1 MITPTRIP
9 LDPLAIGLMLIVC
22 AVLGIQQVALKSV
35 AGDMSP
41 VLQLAIRSGI
51 AALLLGCVMW
61 WRKERFALTDG
72 TMLPGLSLGLLFS
85 LEYLFLG
92 EGLRHT
98 SASRM
103 VVFLYSAPLV
113 SAAVLHF
120 MRREERLA
128 TVQWAGVFIAFA
140 GLTLAFLV
148 AGDDSG
154 GAMQSQLWGDF
165 LGLMAGVAWG
175 LSTVVV
181 RTTSLATISATR
193 TLMYQLVVAVVA
205 LLLAAAILDQTSFT
219 LSGALLGSLLFQGI
233 VVAFGSFLVWLLL
246 LKRYVASELG
256 VLLFMTPIFGVTFGV
271 ILLDEPV
278 RGIFVVGAVMVMVGI
293 VLVSTG
299 KQLLKQLNRN

>member
-1 MITPTRIP
+1 
-9 LDPLAIGLMLIVC
+9 MLIVC
-22 AVLGIQQVALKSV
+22 AVLGVQQVALKSV

>member
-1 MITPTRIP
+1 
-9 LDPLAIGLMLIVC
+9 MLIVC

>member
-22 AVLGIQQVALKSV
+22 AVLGVQQVALKSV

>member
-1 MITPTRIP
+1 
-9 LDPLAIGLMLIVC
+9 MLIVC

-35 AGDMSP
+35 ADDMSP

-51 AALLLGCVMW
+51 AALLLGCLMR
-61 WRKERFALTDG
+61 WRKERFPLTDG
-72 TMLPGLSLGLLFS
+72 TLLPGLSLGLLFS

-128 TVQWAGVFIAFA
+128 PVQWVGVCIAFA
-140 GLTLAFLV
+140 GLALAFLV
-148 AGDDSG
+148 TGDDSDTVI
-154 GAMQSQLWGDF
+154 GAQLWGDF
-165 LGLMAGVAWG
+165 LGLLAGVAWG

-181 RTTSLATISATR
+181 RTTSLADIPATR
-193 TLMYQLVVAVVA
+193 TLMYQLVVAFVS
-205 LLLAAAILDQTSFT
+205 LLLAALVLDQTSFT
-219 LSGALLGSLLFQGI
+219 LSGALAGNLLFQGI
-233 VVAFGSFLVWLLL
+233 VVAFGSFLVWLILL
-246 LKRYVASELG
+246 RRYVASELG
-256 VLLFMTPIFGVTFGV
+256 VLLFMTPIFGVAFGV
-271 ILLDEPV
+271 ILLDEPLHGV
-278 RGIFVVGAVMVMVGI
+278 FMVGAVMVMIGI

-299 KQLLKQLNRN
+299 KQLRKQLTPD